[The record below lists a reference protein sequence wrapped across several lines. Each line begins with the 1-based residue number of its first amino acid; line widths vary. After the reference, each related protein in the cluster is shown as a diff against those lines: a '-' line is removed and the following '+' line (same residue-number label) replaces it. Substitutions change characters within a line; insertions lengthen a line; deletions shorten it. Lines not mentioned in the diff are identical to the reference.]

1 MSWKLLQSRENRQV
15 FEFGGLGLTEY
26 PLCPTLTRR
35 FSEVRTSQD
44 GKRAKETHIHRQTA
58 SQPLVCMLPDVIV
71 CTWSKIALQ
80 YTRQNKI
87 ATQTLNGIPNI
98 DLAYL

>member
-1 MSWKLLQSRENRQV
+1 MSWKLLQSRENHQV

-35 FSEVRTSQD
+35 FSEVRTSSQD

-58 SQPLVCMLPDVIV
+58 SAPCVHVARCYCLYMEQNC
-71 CTWSKIALQ
+71 IAI
-80 YTRQNKI
+80 YKTKQNC
-87 ATQTLNGIPNI
+87 NPPNI
-98 DLAYL
+98 EWNSQY